1 MTIDTIFSLMKNPW
15 VLTLLL
21 ALAGLLGIS
30 VQSSRLKNAKQKA
43 EDEKA
48 HAEYEKR
55 LRQQQQQVVAEAER
69 SKDEFAAKKDEA
81 VSEVVPEIGKVKDIP
96 QEERKE
102 LSEPVKGMAKA
113 QVERINK
120 RRAKK

>member
-1 MTIDTIFSLMKNPW
+1 MIDAILSLFKNPW
-15 VLTLLL
+15 AVSLIF
-21 ALAGLLGIS
+21 AVAGLFGFS
-30 VQSSRLKNAKQKA
+30 VQSKRLKKAKRKA

-55 LRQQQQQVVAEAER
+55 LRQQQQQVVAEAEQ

-113 QVERINK
+113 QAERIAK

>member
-1 MTIDTIFSLMKNPW
+1 MMIDTIFSLMKNPW
-15 VLTLLL
+15 VAALLL
-21 ALAGLLGIS
+21 AIAGLLGIS
-30 VQSSRLKNAKQKA
+30 VQSSRLKKAKQKV

-102 LSEPVKGMAKA
+102 LSEPVKAAAKA